1 MVDMSPREDVS
12 EERKEQILDAATEV
26 FAQKGFDHARM
37 DDIVKETGLSKGA
50 LYWYFKSKDDIIFGI
65 MDRIFQ
71 LEFRELEGLKE
82 TDSGAAEALR
92 AFAEVA
98 IKDINRML
106 RFMPVTY
113 EFLALAFRTKLVQK
127 AIKQYMTNYVSIL
140 DPMIQSGID
149 NGEFKKVN
157 ASDVSAAVG
166 AIIEGTVLLWV
177 YDHTLIDPEKN
188 IRASIELLLQGVKA

>member
-1 MVDMSPREDVS
+1 MSPREDVS

-37 DDIVKETGLSKGA
+37 DDIVEETGLSKGA

-65 MDRIFQ
+65 MDRMFQ
-71 LEFRELEGLKE
+71 LEFRELEELQQ
-82 TDSGAAEALR
+82 TDTSASEALM
-92 AFAEVA
+92 AFTEVA

-113 EFLALAFRTKLVQK
+113 EFLALAFRNKLVQK
-127 AIKQYMTNYVSIL
+127 AIKQYMNSYVSLL
-140 DPMIQSGID
+140 DPMIQAGI
-149 NGEFKKVN
+149 NSGEFKQVN
-157 ASDVSAAVG
+157 PRDVSAAVG

-177 YDHTLIDPEKN
+177 YDHNLIEPGEN
-188 IRASIELLLQGVKA
+188 IRASIKLLLDGVKA

>member
-1 MVDMSPREDVS
+1 MSPREDVS

-37 DDIVKETGLSKGA
+37 DDIVEETGLSKGA

-65 MDRIFQ
+65 MDRMFQ
-71 LEFRELEGLKE
+71 LEFKELEELKQ
-82 TDSGAAEALR
+82 TGTSASEALM
-92 AFAEVA
+92 AFADVA

-113 EFLALAFRTKLVQK
+113 EFLALAFRNKLVQK
-127 AIKQYMTNYVSIL
+127 AIKQYMNSYVSLL
-140 DPMIQSGID
+140 DPMIQAGI
-149 NGEFKKVN
+149 NSGEFKQVN
-157 ASDVSAAVG
+157 PRDVSAAVG

-177 YDHTLIDPEKN
+177 YDHNLIEPGEN
-188 IRASIELLLQGVKA
+188 IRASIKLLLDGVKA

>member
-113 EFLALAFRTKLVQK
+113 EFLALAFRNKLVQK

-140 DPMIQSGID
+140 DPMIRSGID

>member
-1 MVDMSPREDVS
+1 MSPREDVS

-37 DDIVKETGLSKGA
+37 DDIVEETGLSKGA

-65 MDRIFQ
+65 MDRMFQ
-71 LEFRELEGLKE
+71 LEFRELEELQQ
-82 TDSGAAEALR
+82 TDTSASEALM
-92 AFAEVA
+92 AFTEVA

-113 EFLALAFRTKLVQK
+113 EFLALAFRNKLVQK
-127 AIKQYMTNYVSIL
+127 AIKQYMNSYVSLL
-140 DPMIQSGID
+140 DPMIQAGI
-149 NGEFKKVN
+149 NSGEFKQVN
-157 ASDVSAAVG
+157 PRDVSAAVG

-177 YDHTLIDPEKN
+177 YDHNLIDPGEN
-188 IRASIELLLQGVKA
+188 IRTSINLLLDGVKA